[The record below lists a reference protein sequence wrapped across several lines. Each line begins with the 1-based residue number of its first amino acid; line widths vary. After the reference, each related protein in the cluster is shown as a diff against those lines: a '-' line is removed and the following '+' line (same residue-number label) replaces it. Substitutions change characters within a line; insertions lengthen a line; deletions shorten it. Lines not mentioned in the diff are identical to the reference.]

1 MLPKLLSYNYYATNK
16 LILLLGVL
24 NQSNNGQYIFR
35 LLEVNL
41 IQVFVS
47 LVPTADSEM
56 LLEQLMRLQ
65 SGLDDLDL
73 LLMKQIT
80 DMLPSDIA
88 TAEHLVQRHV
98 ASRL

>member
-1 MLPKLLSYNYYATNK
+1 
-16 LILLLGVL
+16 
-24 NQSNNGQYIFR
+24 
-35 LLEVNL
+35 
-41 IQVFVS
+41 VFVS